1 MKCSKLNHI
10 DYNYLQG
17 SNDPC
22 LSGCSKIFPFG
33 KLANKN
39 LISSLTK
46 SVSEGTHSNN
56 DKESLLSLKPPS
68 GLPLLYN

>member
-22 LSGCSKIFPFG
+22 LSVCSKVLPFG
-33 KLANKN
+33 TLVIKN
-39 LISSLTK
+39 LISSITN
-46 SVSEGTHSNN
+46 SVSKGTHSDN

-68 GLPLLYN
+68 GLPVLYN